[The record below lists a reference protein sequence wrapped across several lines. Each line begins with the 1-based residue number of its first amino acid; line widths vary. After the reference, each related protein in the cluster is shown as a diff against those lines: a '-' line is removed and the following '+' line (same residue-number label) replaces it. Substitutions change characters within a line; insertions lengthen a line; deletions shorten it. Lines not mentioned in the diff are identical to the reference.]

1 MREGRRFILGFL
13 LLVSLAILGL
23 SNIPLVHADA
33 VEDSS
38 EETEA
43 VVDATGDVHV
53 EEPETPKE
61 DEGDSD
67 ATAETAAQEAA
78 AEAAARQAEAA
89 AAAAKAEEEAAAEAA
104 AAAAAAEVVEEV
116 KDGFVGDVGASV
128 KSKAMAYVD
137 KAKEVTPEQ
146 LKKVAAGALGI
157 WGVAAGAGWVMNNL
171 GGAQE

>member
-13 LLVSLAILGL
+13 LLATLAILSL

-33 VEDSS
+33 VEDPSG
-38 EETEA
+38 ENEA

-61 DEGDSD
+61 DEDDSD
-67 ATAETAAQEAA
+67 AAAEAVAQEAA
-78 AEAAARQAEAA
+78 AAARQAEAA
-89 AAAAKAEEEAAAEAA
+89 AAAAKAEKEAEAEAA
-104 AAAAAAEVVEEV
+104 AAKASAAVVEEV
-116 KDGFVGDVGASV
+116 KDGFVGDVGASA

-137 KAKEVTPEQ
+137 RAKEVTPEQ